1 MQINQTFDFFLFL
14 KLNGTQLK
22 FRQNMARSHAARKP
36 NGFDFKQYLF
46 VALQVG
52 SKLRSLVVQQFVSA
66 IKKAVLQV
74 TLDSS

>member
-1 MQINQTFDFFLFL
+1 
-14 KLNGTQLK
+14 
-22 FRQNMARSHAARKP
+22 MARSHAARKP

-52 SKLRSLVVQQFVSA
+52 SELRSLVVQQFVSV
-66 IKKAVLQV
+66 IKKAWSRKV